1 MKYRVTRRSYYSDE
15 KPCDEAIPERK
26 FVEAPNGVMFERVDH
41 YVNFDSL
48 EELMGF
54 IKKYGAIVVG
64 YGPFGEQRIEIYD
77 DYRE

>member
-1 MKYRVTRRSYYSDE
+1 MKYRVIRTSDWSDK

-26 FVEAPNGVMFERVDH
+26 FVEDPNGVMFERVDH

-48 EELMGF
+48 DEMMGF
-54 IKKYGAIVVG
+54 IEKYGEIVVG
-64 YGPFGEQRIEIYD
+64 PDSFGEPRIEIYD